1 MSIAR
6 VALEGTGFVLLQDCL
21 LPCSAITTAPFAWPS
36 PGRLFLP
43 FFLRTWLQSQ
53 LPRHSNIC
61 IIAFE
66 WTGHFL
72 PALGHEG
79 IPKRVSV
86 VDCSSDPLGWNLPS
100 LSVRPSEARNPQ
112 VIKCTDI
119 RNLDNILASV
129 QQAIILSKSQQGG
142 GVSLVIDSLS
152 GIIQRHGKTA
162 VCRFLAGL
170 TKLCKY
176 NEDRIKKDKCDSED
190 GGVVVALLHGD
201 LHLGSDGMF
210 RVNAVEYMANIIVRL
225 VFSPSSVSQV
235 ETFEESSST
244 SPERDFTCYIT
255 NKKASGR
262 VTRVVPLFI

>member
-1 MSIAR
+1 M
-6 VALEGTGFVLLQDCL
+6 
-21 LPCSAITTAPFAWPS
+21 
-36 PGRLFLP
+36 
-43 FFLRTWLQSQ
+43 
-53 LPRHSNIC
+53 
-61 IIAFE
+61 
-66 WTGHFL
+66 
-72 PALGHEG
+72 
-79 IPKRVSV
+79 

-262 VTRVVPLFI
+262 VTRVVQSVGVNREGSLVFRRATKENFRDGLVGPFAPATVLPQDTGRPKVFIHTFSKMLLLDTNSGRGGGAAGCPLAIHPRPHFFCGFSFGG